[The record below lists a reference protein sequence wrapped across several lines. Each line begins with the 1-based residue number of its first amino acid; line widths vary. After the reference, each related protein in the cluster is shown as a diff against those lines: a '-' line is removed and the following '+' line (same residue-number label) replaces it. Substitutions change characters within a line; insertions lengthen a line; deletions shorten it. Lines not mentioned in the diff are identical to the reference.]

1 MPTLSVEGR
10 YHALP
15 SWIMAAAFGI
25 AETTDSHSAWDSEHG
40 QCRSLAGSHTE
51 LRRSRI
57 DLGGLSPMFAIR
69 QIANIAHQPERN
81 GAFQQGH
88 HEHKQPRNPLIS
100 GADLGV

>member
-1 MPTLSVEGR
+1 
-10 YHALP
+10 
-15 SWIMAAAFGI
+15 
-25 AETTDSHSAWDSEHG
+25 
-40 QCRSLAGSHTE
+40 
-51 LRRSRI
+51 
-57 DLGGLSPMFAIR
+57 MFAIR